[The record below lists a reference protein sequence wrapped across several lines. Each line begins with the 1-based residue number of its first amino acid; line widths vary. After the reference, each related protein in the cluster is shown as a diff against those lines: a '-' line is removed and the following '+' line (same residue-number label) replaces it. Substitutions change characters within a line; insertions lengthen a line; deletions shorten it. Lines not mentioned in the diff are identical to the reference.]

1 MTTVER
7 QLALPEDRLAQPPS
21 LGELLALVDSLRN
34 GALNPAQTEIVWTL
48 RSGLALLADQI
59 TTMGDVKVLRIEQNA
74 MHVPQEA
81 L

>member
-1 MTTVER
+1 
-7 QLALPEDRLAQPPS
+7 
-21 LGELLALVDSLRN
+21 
-34 GALNPAQTEIVWTL
+34 
-48 RSGLALLADQI
+48 LALLADQI